1 MNILGLFIVVF
12 AVLATSR
19 ILGFTY
25 KAATVGAVIGG
36 GTYVLLSII

>member
-12 AVLATSR
+12 AGLATSR
-19 ILGFTY
+19 VLGFTDL
-25 KAATVGAVIGG
+25 AAMVGAVIGG